1 MAATMDKHSP
11 IAAEFSRLVPVD
23 RLEQGEVIAEISARE
38 GERRAL
44 AARFELVA
52 LEGLRAEV
60 SLKRIES
67 GPIVAVEGRLFAE
80 VVQTCVVSL
89 EPVANRVEEAFALLY
104 APEGRIRPQ
113 RRRREEGGEDRG
125 EWPEPIEQGAI
136 DIGEAVAQQLSLAL
150 DPYPRK
156 PGIRLEDVIG
166 KPGGQGPAAPA
177 AHPFA
182 VLARLSKRGS

>member
-11 IAAEFSRLVPVD
+11 IGAEFSRLVPVD
-23 RLEQGEVIAEISARE
+23 RLEQGEVIEEISARE

-44 AARFELVA
+44 AARFDLVA
-52 LEGLRAEV
+52 LDGLRAEV
-60 SLKRIES
+60 SLRRIES
-67 GPIVAVEGRLFAE
+67 GPIVRLEGRLSAE

-89 EPVANRVEEAFALLY
+89 EPVANRVEEAFSLLY

-113 RRRREEGGEDRG
+113 RRGGEVGGEERS

-136 DIGEAVAQQLSLAL
+136 DIGEAVAQQLALAL

-166 KPGGQGPAAPA
+166 KPGWQKPGEPAAN
-177 AHPFA
+177 PFA